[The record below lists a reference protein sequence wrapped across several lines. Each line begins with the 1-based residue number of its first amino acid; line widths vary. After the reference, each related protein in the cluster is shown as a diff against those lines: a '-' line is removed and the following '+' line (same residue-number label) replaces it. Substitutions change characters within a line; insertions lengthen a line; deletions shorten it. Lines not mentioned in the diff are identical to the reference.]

1 MYWKDATVKYKT
13 FFDEHHLYYVT
24 CTIAGWKPL
33 FTNPVYVDIV
43 LQSLDWLRR
52 YGHIQLFAFVVMPTH
67 LHAIIKPLTSTANQ
81 LVQRFASYTA
91 HEILRQLR
99 QDSKTELLTF
109 FQQAAQEDHDRGHRI
124 WEEALAKNVYSEA
137 FLFQKMEYIHNNP
150 VDKDWHLVTDRADY
164 LYSSAC
170 FYDRGE
176 KPIIEVDDVAIVLGL
191 L

>member
-1 MYWKDATVKYKT
+1 MKYKT

-24 CTIAGWKPL
+24 CTIAGWKPI
-33 FTNPVYVDIV
+33 FTDPVCADIV
-43 LQSLDWLRR
+43 LQSLDWLHRH
-52 YGHIQLFAFVVMPTH
+52 GHIQLFAFVVMPTH
-67 LHAIIKPLTSTANQ
+67 LHAIIKPLTATADQ

-99 QDSKTELLTF
+99 QDNKTELLAF
-109 FQQAAQEDHDRGHRI
+109 FRQAAQEDHDREHRI

-150 VDKDWHLVTDRADY
+150 VDRDWRLVTDRADY

-176 KPIIEVDDVAIVLGL
+176 KPIIEVDDIAIVLGL
-191 L
+191 F